1 LLALEEAVAATS
13 DCRLVVIDPISAYC
27 RKADSH
33 KNADIRGL
41 LGPLAELAQRA
52 HVAVFAVTHL
62 NKGGGKAKGKP
73 AGGKTRDRFA
83 VLNAFVDFTLAEL
96 TRNEIAVWL
105 VLYRDTKPDGTARTS
120 QADLARRAGT
130 SDRSIRRALTA
141 GPYIIYRNVAD
152 FLACAITR
160 DRVWIVEENHAIFA
174 GMIPSPIPMVDG
186 HRKNCPIQRYYACVR
201 SVREAEDW
209 LLQHG
214 YKKAP
219 IYTEHLPE
227 SDPQKE
233 FFIRH
238 VPGTKAYSVV
248 ALMIDYG
255 DYDIRLVPY
264 HYARGKS
271 PVDFSR
277 FQEEDWTETGGGGN
291 TLPMPWI
298 STDGYGSHTFGG
310 RAPYS
315 NHEEVGQYDWDRYVE
330 AVMGR

>member
-1 LLALEEAVAATS
+1 MSNEFMETLDGAT
-13 DCRLVVIDPISAYC
+13 RLVRGIATFVVIAIW
-27 RKADSH
+27 
-33 KNADIRGL
+33 I
-41 LGPLAELAQRA
+41 
-52 HVAVFAVTHL
+52 VM
-62 NKGGGKAKGKP
+62 
-73 AGGKTRDRFA
+73 
-83 VLNAFVDFTLAEL
+83 
-96 TRNEIAVWL
+96 
-105 VLYRDTKPDGTARTS
+105 
-120 QADLARRAGT
+120 
-130 SDRSIRRALTA
+130 TA

-174 GMIPSPIPMVDG
+174 GMIPSPFPMIDG
-186 HRKNCPIQRYYACVR
+186 HEKNCPIQRYYACVR

-209 LLQHG
+209 LLDHG
-214 YKKAP
+214 YKKTT

-227 SDPQKE
+227 SDTQKE

-277 FQEEDWTETGGGGN
+277 FQEVDWSETGGWN
-291 TLPMPWI
+291 NPLPMPWI

-310 RAPYS
+310 RTPYS

-330 AVMGR
+330 AVTGKAPSRD